1 VKVFAVIRDAGSAA
15 LALAQEQRR
24 AEAAAITA
32 GVGFI
37 FQDLSG
43 FFV

>member
-1 VKVFAVIRDAGSAA
+1 VKVFAVIRDAGSA
-15 LALAQEQRR
+15 ALAQEQRR